1 MGIRW
6 RTRCS
11 VRLCSGLMSQGAESL
26 EAGFRKFWFRQD
38 WRRYQRSHRIQR
50 HLPRLAGNTVYLT
63 IHLGNLLSVFMVSTT
78 TRSLKASGDPKSS
91 IVHFGTRLISAKCLI
106 QIKVQLSTCQLQIWG
121 KGEHDHSKDISK
133 TIPVAAAKKIKETV
147 GQRASKL
154 HKEHTSV
161 THHIVSV
168 LRCALCSI

>member
-1 MGIRW
+1 M
-6 RTRCS
+6 
-11 VRLCSGLMSQGAESL
+11 
-26 EAGFRKFWFRQD
+26 
-38 WRRYQRSHRIQR
+38 
-50 HLPRLAGNTVYLT
+50 YLT

-147 GQRASKL
+147 KLAPVGQRASKL
-154 HKEHTSV
+154 HKEINFSSATR
-161 THHIVSV
+161 VSPTKSKV
-168 LRCALCSI
+168 CSLQRLA